1 MKDARCQVR
10 RTRFVTTK
18 TSADSI
24 CVCVSIMACVFV
36 CMRGHMVC
44 CRWVSVSR
52 EQYKRYIISLYQ
64 NRWVV
69 VYPVYMNRNRKICD
83 GRKLPLSAC
92 CEDPPAAVIAQC
104 AARLSFQTVLEPMKK
119 HPRDFF
125 EPGRIRVR
133 LFNDDGSAVKESVRT
148 RLALYRE
155 ISALV
160 PSVKMEMDQQRRLQQ
175 KNAGGKGKAS
185 SAATTTSAAASGSS
199 GGSGK
204 SGKAGGKAKGKK
216 KGKR

>member
-1 MKDARCQVR
+1 MDEIRIRSVQSKRVLTRCVR
-10 RTRFVTTK
+10 
-18 TSADSI
+18 SAF
-24 CVCVSIMACVFV
+24 ACVIV
-36 CMRGHMVC
+36 LSIWSAAADIRGTRTCVHIHQ
-44 CRWVSVSR
+44 S
-52 EQYKRYIISLYQ
+52 
-64 NRWVV
+64 RWVV

-185 SAATTTSAAASGSS
+185 SAATATGAGASASGAA
-199 GGSGK
+199 GGSAKSGK
-204 SGKAGGKAKGKK
+204 SGGKAKGKK